1 MCGRLFVAP
10 SKEAE
15 KFLASF
21 GVHNVKLPTVDNIA
35 PTQAVPVLFK
45 DEEGTHMG
53 PMRWWLHPHWSPDPP
68 NQRFAMFNA
77 RIENVLSSKAYRDPI
92 RYRRAIVPAAAFMEW
107 KTEPDGKQPYYV
119 ETDGVFKLA
128 AIWDCWKEELWSCS
142 ILTQPAS
149 ASFSQIHNRM
159 PVSLSDELARE
170 WMNPRADIK
179 PLLTKVKGASQ
190 RLQPR
195 KVRGVVS

>member
-1 MCGRLFVAP
+1 MCGRLFIAP
-10 SKEAE
+10 SKDVEA
-15 KFLASF
+15 FLSSF
-21 GVHNVKLPTVDNIA
+21 GVRNVKLPTVDNIS
-35 PTQAVPVLFK
+35 PTQAVPVLFR

-77 RIENVLSSKAYRDPI
+77 RVENVLRSKAYRDPI

-107 KTEPDGKQPYYV
+107 KSEPEGKQPYYV
-119 ETDGVFKLA
+119 ETNGVFKLA

-149 ASFSQIHNRM
+149 ASFSAIHNRM
-159 PVSLSDELARE
+159 PVSLSDELAHK
-170 WMNPRADIK
+170 WMDPRADVK
-179 PLLTKVKGASQ
+179 ALLTEVKGESQ
-190 RLQPR
+190 LLRPKKL
-195 KVRGVVS
+195 